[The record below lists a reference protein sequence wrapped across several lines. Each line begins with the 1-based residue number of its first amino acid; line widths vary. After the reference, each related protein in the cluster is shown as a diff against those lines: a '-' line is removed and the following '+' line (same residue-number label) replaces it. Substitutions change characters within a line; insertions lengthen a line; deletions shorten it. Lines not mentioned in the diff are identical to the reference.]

1 MSEVTTATPAPSAAA
16 SVTTGQAA
24 TTTAAPAAAAA
35 TTSTDWTSGLNED
48 LRGYVQN
55 KGFKDPAAAI
65 DSYRNLEKLM
75 GVPKERLL
83 KLPEKEDDPAW
94 SEVHARLGRPASPD
108 EYKIDGDN
116 KDFAKW
122 AKETFHGLGLNKK
135 QAEALFG
142 KYNEFA
148 QGHATKQMETQ
159 VQQAQASE
167 TSLRKEWGAAYD
179 QNVMTAKKAAMTFGL
194 TKEVIDKLESAMGYA
209 DVMKFMSTIG
219 SKVGEDSFVASTSSN
234 RGFGVM
240 TPEQAKNRIAGLK
253 QDREFISKLSQ
264 GNAEAR
270 AEWDRLNQ
278 WAVST

>member
-1 MSEVTTATPAPSAAA
+1 MSEVTTATTAAA
-16 SVTTGQAA
+16 PVTASAGVTTGQAA
-24 TTTAAPAAAAA
+24 TTAA
-35 TTSTDWTSGLNED
+35 TAVPDWTTGLNED

-83 KLPEKEDDPAW
+83 KLPEKDDDPAW

-108 EYKIDGDN
+108 EYKIDGEN
-116 KDFAKW
+116 KEFAKW

-148 QGHATKQMETQ
+148 KGHSTKQMEAQ

-167 TSLRKEWGAAYD
+167 AALKKEWGAAYD

-209 DVMKFMSTIG
+209 EVMKFMSTIG
-219 SKVGEDSFVASTSSN
+219 SKVGEDSFVASSSSS

-240 TPEQAKNRIAGLK
+240 TPEQAKNRISGLK
-253 QDREFISKLSQ
+253 QDREFIAKLSQ